1 VTESIDKLYDQKEA
15 ELAARMKAGWNKSLS
30 IDSLPND
37 EPRLW
42 RTQAPVGSCHGHSS
56 CSAARA
62 VTSAA
67 EIKKILEDIEPMV
80 KVGRSWNDAF
90 LVMRPEMMAHAMK
103 IEPEMFVEAPEPP
116 HYRFMHLFDYMP
128 VYTNRWLMKASGMVS
143 ESDWPVETTPVLPRL
158 MTKEVPEVKQKD
170 LSFWQALVCV
180 VVLGWILVSLGG
192 AL

>member
-15 ELAARMKAGWNKSLS
+15 ELAARMKAGWDKSLS

-42 RTQAPVGSCHGHSS
+42 RTQAPVESCQGNCS
-56 CSAARA
+56 CAATQP
-62 VTSAA
+62 VT
-67 EIKKILEDIEPMV
+67 LEDLKKMMEDAQPYAT
-80 KVGRSWNDAF
+80 VGNYWPNAY
-90 LVMRPEMMAHAMK
+90 LVVPPETMAHAMK

-116 HYRFMHLFDYMP
+116 HYRFMHQFDYMP

-158 MTKEVPEVKQKD
+158 MAEHVPEVKQKD

-180 VVLGWILVSLGG
+180 VVLGWILVSIGG